1 MGASNAVYSG
11 TGTTEK
17 SNNRTLKAATVGMAA
32 MNELRN
38 HSFEAS
44 SPAWTLSGVN
54 GADTNMVVRTMTGT
68 EAVRTGEKGCKG
80 MDPTWK
86 EQHRVGDPDHRPA
99 VRRGGVHPV
108 GVCEYVPVYVILR
121 RRGVPEGDG
130 TGNPGF
136 EQKSESINYQTSA
149 GVDQGWV
156 RLSVTFT
163 PQSSGTCTIG
173 VYNQGAGPYF
183 YVDDVQLERAEGPSS
198 LNMLENGS
206 LRYWGHGWK
215 MGSLASFVEG
225 ESLFTGE
232 DAYSLQIKETRIR
245 RATRIKRYP
254 FTRRERR
261 MFCRAGRRRTPY
273 RITRRRPRERTRQRG
288 TSISSS
294 ACGRF

>member
-1 MGASNAVYSG
+1 
-11 TGTTEK
+11 
-17 SNNRTLKAATVGMAA
+17 

-80 MDPTWK
+80 WI
-86 EQHRVGDPDHRPA
+86 RPGKNSTVSA
-99 VRRGGVHPV
+99 TRTTDRLYAGVEYTLSAYVNTSQCTSFRGEGVYLKV
-108 GVCEYVPVYVILR
+108 
-121 RRGVPEGDG
+121 
-130 TGNPGF
+130 TGLGIPAS

-163 PQSSGTCTIG
+163 PESSGTCTIG
-173 VYNQGAGPYF
+173 VYNKGAGPYF

-232 DAYSLQIKETRIR
+232 DAYSLQIQGDAYTESN
-245 RATRIKRYP
+245 AY
-254 FTRRERR
+254 
-261 MFCRAGRRRTPY
+261 
-273 RITRRRPRERTRQRG
+273 Q
-288 TSISSS
+288 
-294 ACGRF
+294 